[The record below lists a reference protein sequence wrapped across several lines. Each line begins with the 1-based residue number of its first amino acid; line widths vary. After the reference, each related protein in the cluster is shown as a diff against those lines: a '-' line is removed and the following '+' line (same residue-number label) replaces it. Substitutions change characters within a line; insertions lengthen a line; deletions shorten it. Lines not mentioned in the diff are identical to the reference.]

1 MRVICPNPFQPRACR
16 RVKLLQSVDFS
27 SPDDASMEAIKLND
41 EFVAGLERVRGAAQ
55 RVIEHDT

>member
-1 MRVICPNPFQPRACR
+1 
-16 RVKLLQSVDFS
+16 VKLLQSVDFS